1 MASRK
6 NRPGAEKAA
15 ILLAFGPLYKR
26 GPGNPYIHGLQ
37 AAAVWPAWCCC
48 AVICHRSETE
58 AARKKRESV
67 DANVAFLPPMHVPLE
82 NRVTNSDLIIAS
94 YVELGVNRAWVIGE
108 QKTYVL
114 QR

>member
-6 NRPGAEKAA
+6 NRPGAEKAR

-26 GPGNPYIHGLQ
+26 GPGNRCIQGLR
-37 AAAVWPAWCCC
+37 ATSAHPAWCCR
-48 AVICHRSETE
+48 AVICRHRSSG
-58 AARKKRESV
+58 AARKKCESV
-67 DANVAFLPPMHVPLE
+67 EANVAFLPPIHLPLE
-82 NRVTNSDLIIAS
+82 NRVTNSGLIIAS